1 MMAKLVSLKAGKGTV
16 LIESAV
22 SERTGRI
29 QQAGGVS
36 KKIGKQLSELLE
48 IVQPITESILES
60 VQNLSERPDTISAEF
75 GLSVTAE
82 GNIFVVKVAGEGT
95 LKVTF
100 SWENNAQG
108 NKT

>member
-1 MMAKLVSLKAGKGTV
+1 LVSLKAGKGTV

-29 QQAGGVS
+29 QQAGGIS
-36 KKIGKQLSELLE
+36 EKINKQLSELLE
-48 IVQPITESILES
+48 IVQPITQSILES

-100 SWENNAQG
+100 SWQNNVKG
-108 NKT
+108 NK